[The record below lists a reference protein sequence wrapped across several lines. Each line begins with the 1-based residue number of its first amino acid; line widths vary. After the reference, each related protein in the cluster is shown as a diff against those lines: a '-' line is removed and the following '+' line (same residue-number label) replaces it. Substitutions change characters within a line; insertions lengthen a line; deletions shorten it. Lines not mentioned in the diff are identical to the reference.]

1 MHSDSAMLTGS
12 EHYRVAECGEDY
24 ALHGE
29 CGDRAWGVVS
39 DGCSDAGRSDV
50 GARLWAMAVEA
61 AIRRND
67 GLMREAIFDGG
78 SVGHALS
85 RVTPVLPPGVQEQ
98 DMPATVCCVAA
109 DESRAAGMLCGDG
122 ALLAI
127 YANGSVEMVSHN
139 FTRNMPFY
147 PWYLSSQAFMESFIR
162 RSNEMGQSMEIVRQ
176 VWDSNGYTIEEGSI
190 VVPIDGHLRFQGSS
204 YSFPL
209 RDAEGGMK
217 LKALLAVTD
226 GIFSRPDRT
235 VAAEDTIRELCG
247 FKSWSGSFIRRRLG
261 TLGARWMKEST
272 AARDDLSAAGICWTE
287 FEEQDSR

>member
-29 CGDRAWGVVS
+29 DVGRAWGVVA

-50 GARLWAMAVEA
+50 GARLWALAVDA
-61 AIRRND
+61 AIRRSD
-67 GLMREAIFDGG
+67 RQMMEAILEGG
-78 SVGHALS
+78 SVAQAMS
-85 RVTPVLPPGVQEQ
+85 RITPALPPGVEQ
-98 DMPATVCCVAA
+98 ADMPATVCCVVA
-109 DESRAAGMLCGDG
+109 DERRAAGMLCGDG

-147 PWYLSSQAFMESFIR
+147 PWYLSSEAFMESLIR
-162 RSNEMGQSMEIVRQ
+162 RSNEMGQSMEIIRQ
-176 VWDSNGYTIEEGSI
+176 VWDSNGYTVEEGSI
-190 VVPIDGHLRFQGSS
+190 VVPIDGDLRFMGAS
-204 YSFPL
+204 YTFPL
-209 RDAEGGMK
+209 RDDAGGMK

-226 GIFSRPDRT
+226 GIFSRPDRN

-247 FKSWSGSFIRRRLG
+247 FRSWSGSFIRRRLG
-261 TLGARWMKEST
+261 ALGAKWMKEST

-287 FEEQDSR
+287 FVDQDAR

>member
-29 CGDRAWGVVS
+29 RGDLAWGIVS

-50 GARLWAMAVEA
+50 GARLWALAADA
-61 AIRRND
+61 AIRR
-67 GLMREAIFDGG
+67 GEPQMMEAIFHGENVAQAMHG
-78 SVGHALS
+78 
-85 RVTPVLPPGVQEQ
+85 VTPALPPGVEVA
-98 DMPATVCCVAA
+98 DMPATVCCVVA
-109 DESRAAGMLCGDG
+109 DEHRAAGMLCGDG

-147 PWYLSSQAFMESFIR
+147 PWYLSSEVFIESFIS
-162 RSNEMGQSMEIVRQ
+162 RSAEMGQSMEVVRQ
-176 VWDSNGYTIEEGSI
+176 VWDSNGYMVEEGCI
-190 VVPIDGHLRFQGSS
+190 GIPIDRDHRFMGAS
-204 YSFPL
+204 YTFPL
-209 RDAEGGMK
+209 RDAAGAK
-217 LKALLAVTD
+217 NLRALLAVTD
-226 GIFSRPDRT
+226 GIFSRPDRN

-261 TLGARWMKEST
+261 ALGARWVKEST
-272 AARDDLSAAGICWTE
+272 AARDDLSAAGICWPA
-287 FEEQDSR
+287 FEEPQG